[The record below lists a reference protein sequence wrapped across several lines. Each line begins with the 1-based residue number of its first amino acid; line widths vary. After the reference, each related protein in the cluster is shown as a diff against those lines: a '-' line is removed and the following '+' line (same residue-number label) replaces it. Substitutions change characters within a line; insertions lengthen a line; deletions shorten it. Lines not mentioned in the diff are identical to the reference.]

1 MVLKNAI
8 EIGRGNGGVKQQGKS
23 HVSTRKRTS
32 GCQKSS
38 WSKIGCISSNWGCW
52 KRSTLEKARHPVV
65 VKKVLLAV
73 PNLSVLL
80 WININ
85 VSFFFFFRLI
95 KYFNNQ
101 ENFLDYHLNRIYCY
115 FDQTFHHQV
124 IYFGLE
130 NKEIKIFSF
139 SNLFFAFSYFNGE
152 IIFKVQY
159 SIDHKWS
166 RIIVS
171 IIHQLTFST

>member
-1 MVLKNAI
+1 MTLDEHLGFCFVTESDKRLPQSQFLKQTVIGWLLTWKRLEKWLFVRLMVLRNAI
-8 EIGRGNGGVKQQGKS
+8 EIRRGNGGVKQQSKS

-52 KRSTLEKARHPVV
+52 KRSTLAKARHPVV

-85 VSFFFFFRLI
+85 VSFFLI
-95 KYFNNQ
+95 KYLNNK
-101 ENFLDYHLNRIYCY
+101 ENFLDYHKKNILL
-115 FDQTFHHQV
+115 FQ
-124 IYFGLE
+124 
-130 NKEIKIFSF
+130 
-139 SNLFFAFSYFNGE
+139 SN
-152 IIFKVQY
+152 IQY
-159 SIDHKWS
+159 HS
-166 RIIVS
+166 
-171 IIHQLTFST
+171 LSTNLLWIRE

>member
-1 MVLKNAI
+1 MPKIFLIKN
-8 EIGRGNGGVKQQGKS
+8 RLHQQQLRLLEAQHLGKS
-23 HVSTRKRTS
+23 PPPCS
-32 GCQKSS
+32 GKESPLGS
-38 WSKIGCISSNWGCW
+38 A
-52 KRSTLEKARHPVV
+52 EP
-65 VKKVLLAV
+65 
-73 PNLSVLL
+73 LSLIV
-80 WININ
+80 NKHQCK
-85 VSFFFFFRLI
+85 FFFFFRLI